1 MELKKD
7 IKSEL
12 EKIKQM
18 SVKDRIWYIYEYYKF
33 HIVAVILAF
42 TLLWVVGSS
51 LYRQTFTTRLTFA
64 IVNDRS
70 GGESSMDG
78 FENSLKEALGFGK
91 KDLIEINSGLFIN
104 ADGSQSSEYSYA
116 SMAKIAA
123 LAAGGDLDI
132 IIADAKTL
140 EHYESQ
146 GAFLD
151 LKEFLPQDLLERA
164 EKEDLFFYTDNG
176 SGQSIAAA
184 ISLDSTDF
192 SELTGAVIH
201 SPYLA
206 VVASS
211 QHTEDTLR
219 AIQWLFDQK

>member
-18 SVKDRIWYIYEYYKF
+18 SGKDRIWYIYEYYKF

-70 GGESSMDG
+70 GGESSMDR

-123 LAAGGDLDI
+123 
-132 IIADAKTL
+132 
-140 EHYESQ
+140 
-146 GAFLD
+146 
-151 LKEFLPQDLLERA
+151 
-164 EKEDLFFYTDNG
+164 
-176 SGQSIAAA
+176 
-184 ISLDSTDF
+184 
-192 SELTGAVIH
+192 
-201 SPYLA
+201 
-206 VVASS
+206 
-211 QHTEDTLR
+211 
-219 AIQWLFDQK
+219 

>member
-18 SVKDRIWYIYEYYKF
+18 SGKDRIWYIYEYYKF

-70 GGESSMDG
+70 GGESSMDR

-151 LKEFLPQDLLERA
+151 LLERA
-164 EKEDLFFYTDNG
+164 EKEDLFFYTDNEK
-176 SGQSIAAA
+176 GQSTAAA
-184 ISLDSTDF
+184 ISLEPTAF
-192 SELTGAVIH
+192 SDMTGVSIQP
-201 SPYLA
+201 PYLA
-206 VVASS
+206 VIASS

>member
-70 GGESSMDG
+70 GGE
-78 FENSLKEALGFGK
+78 EQEAAKLRHQQDQK
-91 KDLIEINSGLFIN
+91 LQPLLTIE
-104 ADGSQSSEYSYA
+104 
-116 SMAKIAA
+116 
-123 LAAGGDLDI
+123 
-132 IIADAKTL
+132 
-140 EHYESQ
+140 
-146 GAFLD
+146 
-151 LKEFLPQDLLERA
+151 
-164 EKEDLFFYTDNG
+164 
-176 SGQSIAAA
+176 SIEAAA
-184 ISLDSTDF
+184 ENI
-192 SELTGAVIH
+192 
-201 SPYLA
+201 
-206 VVASS
+206 
-211 QHTEDTLR
+211 QHGQCQHKR
-219 AIQWLFDQK
+219 RQVQRPFQHQYQKCTQENHRK

>member
-140 EHYESQ
+140 EHYGSQ

-164 EKEDLFFYTDNG
+164 EKEDLFFYTDNEK
-176 SGQSIAAA
+176 GQSTAAA
-184 ISLDSTDF
+184 ISLEPTAF
-192 SELTGAVIH
+192 SLSLIH
-201 SPYLA
+201 
-206 VVASS
+206 
-211 QHTEDTLR
+211 
-219 AIQWLFDQK
+219 I

>member
-18 SVKDRIWYIYEYYKF
+18 SGKDRIWYIYEYYKF

-70 GGESSMDG
+70 GGESSMDE

-104 ADGSQSSEYSYA
+104 TDEPQASQYAYA

-123 LAAGGDLDI
+123 LSAGGNLDI
-132 IIADAKTL
+132 IIADPQTIQ
-140 EHYESQ
+140 HYGSQ
-146 GAFLD
+146 NAFLNLEDFLPED
-151 LKEFLPQDLLERA
+151 LKDRA
-164 EKEDLFFYTDNG
+164 ETEGLFFYTDNG

-219 AIQWLFDQK
+219 AIHWLFDQK

>member
-70 GGESSMDG
+70 GGESSMDE

-104 ADGSQSSEYSYA
+104 TDEPQASQYAYA

-123 LAAGGDLDI
+123 LSAGGNLDI
-132 IIADAKTL
+132 IIADPQTIQ
-140 EHYESQ
+140 HYGSQ
-146 GAFLD
+146 NAFLNLEDFLPED
-151 LKEFLPQDLLERA
+151 LKDRA
-164 EKEDLFFYTDNG
+164 ETEGLFFYTDNG

-219 AIQWLFDQK
+219 AIHWLFDQN

>member
-18 SVKDRIWYIYEYYKF
+18 SGKDRIWYIYEYYKF

-70 GGESSMDG
+70 GGESSMDE

-123 LAAGGDLDI
+123 LSAGGNLDI
-132 IIADAKTL
+132 MIADPETL
-140 EHYESQ
+140 KHYESQ
-146 GAFLD
+146 GAFLNLSDFLPED
-151 LKEFLPQDLLERA
+151 LKERA
-164 EKEDLFFYTDNG
+164 EKEGLFLYTDNKN
-176 SGQSIAAA
+176 GQSEAAA

-192 SELTGAVIH
+192 ADMTGATIQ

-206 VVASS
+206 VIASS

>member
-104 ADGSQSSEYSYA
+104 ADGSQSSE
-116 SMAKIAA
+116 
-123 LAAGGDLDI
+123 
-132 IIADAKTL
+132 
-140 EHYESQ
+140 
-146 GAFLD
+146 
-151 LKEFLPQDLLERA
+151 
-164 EKEDLFFYTDNG
+164 
-176 SGQSIAAA
+176 
-184 ISLDSTDF
+184 
-192 SELTGAVIH
+192 
-201 SPYLA
+201 
-206 VVASS
+206 
-211 QHTEDTLR
+211 
-219 AIQWLFDQK
+219 

>member
-104 ADGSQSSEYSYA
+104 ADGSPVFRIFLCKYGKDCCFSSRRRPGYY
-116 SMAKIAA
+116 
-123 LAAGGDLDI
+123 
-132 IIADAKTL
+132 
-140 EHYESQ
+140 H
-146 GAFLD
+146 
-151 LKEFLPQDLLERA
+151 R
-164 EKEDLFFYTDNG
+164 
-176 SGQSIAAA
+176 
-184 ISLDSTDF
+184 
-192 SELTGAVIH
+192 
-201 SPYLA
+201 
-206 VVASS
+206 
-211 QHTEDTLR
+211 
-219 AIQWLFDQK
+219 

>member
-18 SVKDRIWYIYEYYKF
+18 SGKDRIWYIYEYYKF

-70 GGESSMDG
+70 GGESSMDR

-146 GAFLD
+146 GAFL
-151 LKEFLPQDLLERA
+151 E
-164 EKEDLFFYTDNG
+164 EDLFFYTDNEK
-176 SGQSIAAA
+176 GQSTAAA
-184 ISLDSTDF
+184 ISLEPTAF
-192 SELTGAVIH
+192 SDMTGVSIQP
-201 SPYLA
+201 PYLA
-206 VVASS
+206 VIASS

>member
-18 SVKDRIWYIYEYYKF
+18 SGKDRIWYIYEYYKF

-70 GGESSMDG
+70 GGESSMDE

-104 ADGSQSSEYSYA
+104 TDEPQSSQYAYA

-123 LAAGGDLDI
+123 LSAGGNLDI
-132 IIADAKTL
+132 IIADPQTIQ
-140 EHYESQ
+140 HYGSQ
-146 GAFLD
+146 NAFLNLEDFLPED
-151 LKEFLPQDLLERA
+151 LKDRA
-164 EKEDLFFYTDNG
+164 ETEGLFFYTDNG

-219 AIQWLFDQK
+219 AIHWLFDQN